1 MKGIP
6 EEALS
11 ISISSL
17 SETSL
22 KQYNSALR
30 KWWTFCKD
38 NELSIYEAR
47 TTDVIRFL
55 TIEFEKGMLYGSLN
69 SLRSAISL
77 ILDQDLGQSEVV
89 KRFFRGLSNV
99 RPPKP
104 KYDSTWDPK
113 IVLDYFKNLNNEKLS
128 LESLSKKLI
137 TLLAL
142 VTGQRLQTLS
152 LINIKNIDFKDE
164 TVEIKIPDKVKT
176 SRLGRNQPILTLP
189 VYKERENVCPVT
201 ALRCYLERTKDLR
214 GDKTFLFISFKKPF
228 KEVSTQTLGRW
239 IKNVLRESRLDTN
252 VFSAHST
259 RHASTSAAKR
269 KGVSFDVIR
278 KLAGWSDKSTTFTK
292 FYYRPVAKNLEA
304 FGHAILE
311 K

>member
-1 MKGIP
+1 M
-6 EEALS
+6 A

-17 SETSL
+17 SEASL
-22 KQYNSALR
+22 KQYNSALK
-30 KWWTFCKD
+30 KWWTFYKD

-47 TTDVIRFL
+47 TTDVIQFL
-55 TIEFEKGMLYGSLN
+55 TVEFEKGMSYGSLN

-77 ILDQDLGQSEVV
+77 ILGQELGQNEIV

-113 IVLDYFKNLNNEKLS
+113 VVLDYFQNSNNEKLS

-152 LINIKNIDFKDE
+152 LINIKNIVFKEE
-164 TVEIKIPDKVKT
+164 TVEIEIPDKIKT
-176 SRLGRNQPILTLP
+176 SRLGRNQPVLTLP
-189 VYKERENVCPVT
+189 IYKESENVCPVT
-201 ALRCYLERTKDLR
+201 ALKCYLERTKDLR
-214 GDKTFLFISFKKPF
+214 GDMKDLFISFKKPF
-228 KEVSTQTLGRW
+228 KEVSIQTLGRW
-239 IKNVLRESRLDTN
+239 IKYVLHESGLDTN

-269 KGVSFDVIR
+269 KGVSYDVIR

-292 FYYRPVAKNLEA
+292 FYDRPVAKNLVA

-311 K
+311 I

>member
-1 MKGIP
+1 MWEK
-6 EEALS
+6 
-11 ISISSL
+11 
-17 SETSL
+17 L

-47 TTDVIRFL
+47 TTDVIKFL
-55 TIEFEKGMLYGSLN
+55 TVEFEKGMSYGSFN

-77 ILDQDLGQSEVV
+77 ILGQDLGQNEMV

-104 KYDSTWDPK
+104 KYDSTWGPK
-113 IVLDYFKNLNNEKLS
+113 VVLDYFQNSSNEKLS
-128 LESLSKKLI
+128 SESLSKKLI
-137 TLLAL
+137 ILLAL

-152 LINIKNIDFKDE
+152 LINIKNIVFKEE
-164 TVEIKIPDKVKT
+164 TVEIKISDKIKT
-176 SRLGRNQPILTLP
+176 SRLGRNQSVLTLSI
-189 VYKERENVCPVT
+189 YKESKNVCLVT
-201 ALRCYLERTKDLR
+201 ALKCYLERTKDLR
-214 GDKTFLFISFKKPF
+214 GDTTVLFISFKKPF
-228 KEVSTQTLGRW
+228 KEVFTQTLGRW
-239 IKNVLRESRLDTN
+239 IKYVLRESGLDTN

-278 KLAGWSDKSTTFTK
+278 KLAEWSDKSTTFTK
-292 FYYRPVAKNLEA
+292 FYDRPVAKNLEA

-311 K
+311 I